1 MKKVAVLI
9 SILTLSLSLLCYGCG
24 GAKKTSSQTSS
35 KTTPVDTGTSN
46 QLQVTNVQLF
56 PSPYSSTKDMD
67 VIFKVTNP
75 YRDFYSKNTYVQV
88 NLYDTQ
94 GKIAGTSNGC
104 IWSVYPG
111 SRWCCFSWVKC
122 VGDPTRVEAKPSAQ
136 NWLKI
141 PPENI
146 PKTTI
151 TQATPSGSQVV
162 GSVYFETHSLLTPSQ
177 IAITGVV
184 LDANGNVVNYGIGQ
198 VQNPKVGDNPFN
210 LSFYQ
215 GNIAGQP
222 EYSFEL
228 I

>member
-1 MKKVAVLI
+1 MKKVAVLV
-9 SILTLSLSLLCYGCG
+9 SILTLSLSLLCIGCSG
-24 GAKKTSSQTSS
+24 SKKTSSQTSS

-67 VIFKVTNP
+67 VVFKVTNP
-75 YRDFYSKNTYVQV
+75 YKDFFSKNTYVQV
-88 NLYDTQ
+88 NLYDAQ
-94 GKIAGTSNGC
+94 GRIAGTSNGC
-104 IWSVYPG
+104 VWSVYPG
-111 SRWCCFSWVKC
+111 SRWCYFPFVKC
-122 VGDPTRVEAKPSAQ
+122 VADPTKVEAKPSAQ
-136 NWLKI
+136 DWRKI
-141 PPENI
+141 APADI

-162 GSVYFETHSLLTPSQ
+162 GSVNFETHSLLTPSQ

-184 LDANGNVVNYGIGQ
+184 LDANGSVVNYGSGQ